1 MRKLIVGLGL
11 AGMVAGGFGFAHA
24 TPGPFGPNN
33 WGLCNAYAHNNE
45 HAHKAPPFAAL
56 EAAAEAQNQTVE
68 EWCADNGQQP
78 GNRHNG

>member
-11 AGMVAGGFGFAHA
+11 AGMVAGGIGFAHA

-56 EAAAEAQNQTVE
+56 EDAAAAENQTVE
-68 EWCADNGQQP
+68 EWCADNGTQP
-78 GNRHNG
+78 GNGHHG